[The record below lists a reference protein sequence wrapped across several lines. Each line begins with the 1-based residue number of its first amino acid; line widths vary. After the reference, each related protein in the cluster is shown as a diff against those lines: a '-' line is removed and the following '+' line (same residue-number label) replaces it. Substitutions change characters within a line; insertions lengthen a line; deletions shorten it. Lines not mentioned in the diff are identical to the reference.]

1 MNKTNALEEIQQT
14 LQQIFFA
21 NLTFFKQNYKTLYE
35 RLIDFEK
42 LNIENFSIDFID
54 DKFELIE
61 IKNSNRFYNCDPF
74 FDAQNR
80 INNFDFSSAFSLI
93 KLDNYEKRNHYENEI
108 NAYEFVNE
116 YIDEFKNQSKINI
129 NKFVFIG
136 TLLGVHINDFHK
148 NIEAKAYLIIEPTLE
163 IFRLSMFMTD
173 YTSVAK
179 TSKLFFSIQDNNY
192 NFQKIVDEFLDY
204 QNEYNNLI
212 YYELAHKS
220 NEIIINQ
227 LSQIFT
233 QSSQMR
239 YPFSEYI
246 LSLKRGYKYFFESEN
261 KIINLSKKYNFLED
275 KKVLFLG
282 AGVSLAKNIEWLY
295 TNQDK
300 FIIVASSAVLK
311 HLQILDIVP
320 DIIILIDGQKD
331 CMLNQFGVRKEM
343 YENSIIL
350 CSIKIDEDLY
360 EIIKNSNIFFMQ
372 NSLELFK
379 GFGFLSGITVGDIGI
394 DILLKLGTKELYLL
408 GMDSSIDS
416 KTGKTHIGTHSSS
429 RKIDLKNVDNNSIDF
444 QKNIIHVKGNLQD
457 KVPTFMEYTE
467 MIEQLNSN
475 LLLLDKS
482 YKIYNLSNGAY
493 FGNTIPLRPENVKL
507 ENCEDISKEIF
518 RNYLLKNLKQIN
530 KQTLNTL
537 DIKDIQ
543 KEQKILKKLSSF
555 NKEKDFIKNFKILQ
569 RSFEYSIIINIFDKY
584 FKLILPYYIFIEN
597 QQFSNQILIKQLEKI
612 LNEFNTIYDRMKIKL

>member
-1 MNKTNALEEIQQT
+1 MNKTNDLEEIQQT

-21 NLTFFKQNYKTLYE
+21 NLTFFKQNNKPLYE

-42 LNIENFSIDFID
+42 LNIENYSIQFVD
-54 DKFELIE
+54 DRFELIE
-61 IKNSNRFYNCDPF
+61 IKNANKFYNCDPF
-74 FDAQNR
+74 VDAQNR
-80 INNFDFSSAFSLI
+80 ISNFDFSAAFSLI

-108 NAYEFVNE
+108 NAYEFLNK

-148 NIEAKAYLIIEPTLE
+148 NIEAKAYLIIEPNLE

-173 YTSVAK
+173 YTTLAK
-179 TSKLFFSIQDNNY
+179 TSKLFFSIQDNAY
-192 NFQKIVDEFLDY
+192 NFQKTVDDFLDY

-212 YYELAHKS
+212 HYELAHSS
-220 NEIIINQ
+220 NEAIINQ
-227 LSQIFT
+227 LSQMFT

-261 KIINLSKKYNFLED
+261 KIINLSNKYNFLEN
-275 KKVLFLG
+275 KKVIFLG

-295 TNQDK
+295 SNQEK

-331 CMLNQFGVRKEM
+331 CMLNQFDVRKSM

-350 CSIKIDEDLY
+350 CSIKIDENLY
-360 EIIKNSNIFFMQ
+360 EILKNSNIFFMQ

-379 GFGFLSGITVGDIGI
+379 GFGFLTGITVGDIGI

-408 GMDSSIDS
+408 GIDS
-416 KTGKTHIGTHSSS
+416 AFDPITGKTHIGTHSSS
-429 RKIDLKNVDNNSIDF
+429 RKIDLKNINNNSIDF
-444 QKNIIHVKGNLQD
+444 QKNIIYVKGNLQD
-457 KVPTFMEYTE
+457 KVPTFMEYSE

-475 LLLLDKS
+475 LLYLDKNC
-482 YKIYNLSNGAY
+482 KIYNLSNGAY
-493 FGNTIPLRPENVKL
+493 FENTIPLKPENIKL
-507 ENCEDISKEIF
+507 KNCVTINKELF
-518 RNYLLKNLKQIN
+518 KNYLLNSLKQIN
-530 KQTLNTL
+530 KQNLNTL

-555 NKEKDFIKNFKILQ
+555 NKKKDFIKNFRILQ

-584 FKLILPYYIFIEN
+584 FKLILPYYSFIEN
-597 QQFSNQILIKQLEKI
+597 KQFANEILIKQLDKI
-612 LNEFNTIYDRMKIKL
+612 LNEFNAIYDRIKLKL

>member
-14 LQQIFFA
+14 LQQIFLS

-42 LNIENFSIDFID
+42 LNIENYSINFVDNR
-54 DKFELIE
+54 FELIE
-61 IKNSNRFYNCDPF
+61 IKNTHKFYNCDPF
-74 FDAQNR
+74 VDAQNR
-80 INNFDFSSAFSLI
+80 INNFEFSSAFSLI
-93 KLDNYEKRNHYENEI
+93 KLDNYEKRNHYKNEI

-148 NIEAKAYLIIEPTLE
+148 NIEVKAYLIIEPNIE

-173 YTSVAK
+173 YTTLAK
-179 TSKLFFSIQDNNY
+179 TSKLFFSIQDNAY
-192 NFQKIVDEFLDY
+192 NFQKTVDDFLDY

-212 YYELAHKS
+212 HYELAHSS
-220 NEIIINQ
+220 NETIINQ
-227 LSQIFT
+227 LSQMFT

-261 KIINLSKKYNFLED
+261 KIINLSNKYNFLED
-275 KKVLFLG
+275 KKVIFLG

-331 CMLNQFGVRKEM
+331 CMLNQFDVRKSM

-350 CSIKIDEDLY
+350 CSIKIDENLY

-379 GFGFLSGITVGDIGI
+379 GYGFLSGITVGDLGI
-394 DILLKLGTKELYLL
+394 NILLTLGTKELYLL
-408 GMDSSIDS
+408 GIDS
-416 KTGKTHIGTHSSS
+416 AFDPITGKTHIGTHSSS
-429 RKIDLKNVDNNSIDF
+429 RKINLKNVDNNSIDF
-444 QKNIIHVKGNLQD
+444 GKNIIYVKGNLQE

-467 MIEQLNSN
+467 MIEQLNLN
-475 LLLLDKS
+475 LSLLDKNC
-482 YKIYNLSNGAY
+482 KVYNLSNGAY
-493 FGNTIPLRPENVKL
+493 FENTIPLKPENIKL
-507 ENCEDISKEIF
+507 ENCEDINKEIF
-518 RNYLLKNLKQIN
+518 KNYLLNSLKQIN
-530 KQTLNTL
+530 KQNLNTL
-537 DIKDIQ
+537 DTKDIQ

-569 RSFEYSIIINIFDKY
+569 RSFEYSIIINILDKY
-584 FKLILPYYIFIEN
+584 FKLILPYYSFIEN
-597 QQFSNQILIKQLEKI
+597 KQFANQILIKQLDKI
-612 LNEFNTIYDRMKIKL
+612 LNEFNAIYDRIKLKL

>member
-42 LNIENFSIDFID
+42 LNIENYSIQFVD
-54 DKFELIE
+54 DRFELIE
-61 IKNSNRFYNCDPF
+61 IRNTNKLYNCDPF
-74 FDAQNR
+74 IDAQNR

-93 KLDNYEKRNHYENEI
+93 KLVNYEKRNHYDNEI
-108 NAYEFVNE
+108 NAYEFVND
-116 YIDEFKNQSKINI
+116 YIEEFKNQSKINI

-148 NIEAKAYLIIEPTLE
+148 NIEAKAYLIIEPNLE

-173 YTSVAK
+173 YASVAK
-179 TSKLFFSIQDNNY
+179 TSKLFFSIQENSY
-192 NFQKIVDEFLDY
+192 NFQKIVDDFLDY

-212 YYELAHKS
+212 YYELAPKS
-220 NEIIINQ
+220 NEAIINQ

-261 KIINLSKKYNFLED
+261 KIINLSNKYNFLED

-295 TNQDK
+295 TNQEK

-331 CMLNQFGVRKEM
+331 CMLNQFDIRKSM

-379 GFGFLSGITVGDIGI
+379 GYGFLTGITVGDIGV
-394 DILLKLGTKELYLL
+394 DILLKLGIKELYLL
-408 GMDSSIDS
+408 GVDSAFDPI
-416 KTGKTHIGTHSSS
+416 TGKTHIGTHSSS
-429 RKIDLKNVDNNSIDF
+429 RKINLKNINNNSIDF
-444 QKNIIHVKGNLQD
+444 QKNIIYVKGNLQN

-493 FGNTIPLRPENVKL
+493 FENTIPLKPEDAKVANFETINK
-507 ENCEDISKEIF
+507 NIF
-518 RNYLLKNLKQIN
+518 RNHFLTDLKQIS
-530 KQTLNTL
+530 KVSLSTL
-537 DIKDIQ
+537 DVKVIQ

-555 NKEKDFIKNFKILQ
+555 NKEKDFIKDFKILQ
-569 RSFEYSIIINIFDKY
+569 KSFEYSIIINIFDKY
-584 FKLILPYYIFIEN
+584 FKLILPYYSFIEN
-597 QQFSNQILIKQLEKI
+597 KQIANQILIKQLDKV
-612 LNEFNTIYDRMKIKL
+612 LNEFNAIYDKIKLKI